1 MSFDLYSMEQGE
13 LCHSQYRGLLLAD
26 YMQDID
32 AAKSNARG
40 AVVQAPYLSQGFG
53 DCIVAKPHARQK
65 SKNTPSSFMKL
76 YIYNYFDYMESKAEF
91 H

>member
-1 MSFDLYSMEQGE
+1 MERGE

-40 AVVQAPYLSQGFG
+40 VVVRALGLSPGFG
-53 DCIVAKPHARQK
+53 DYGMG
-65 SKNTPSSFMKL
+65 FMPL
-76 YIYNYFDYMESKAEF
+76 KATVNPE
-91 H
+91 